1 MKKYESIIGLGVAG
15 NFAGHLEQANEASD
29 FENIEVRE
37 ENQPKAIFP
46 FYVPNSKTKEFLSQY
61 PLSHDQIKMPEGDFN
76 VQIEP
81 EIALHCEIEYSDNKV
96 SKIIPKSFAA
106 YNDCS
111 IRRPNAKKI
120 SEKKNWGESSKGIS
134 QTLIPIDSFSSGGI
148 IENYSITSFHLS
160 DGELHQYGENSSAKS
175 YSYFNEKLLDW
186 VVDRMN
192 NQEDIGPAENISA
205 FIQEASMPN
214 ECLLSIGA
222 TRYTDYG
229 EANFLKSG
237 DSSIV
242 VVYDH
247 TKYSNN
253 EIIEFIRK
261 SELDKEGI
269 SSLVQ
274 RVV

>member
-29 FENIEVRE
+29 FKNIEVKE

-81 EIALHCEIEYSDNKV
+81 EIALYCDIEYSDNKV

-269 SSLVQ
+269 SSLIQ

>member
-15 NFAGHLEQANEASD
+15 NFAGHLEQANEAGD
-29 FENIEVRE
+29 FKNIEVKE